1 MKIPIQLSFK
11 LFNETTTIK
20 TTVEDLHIGQTMDM
34 YKNIMVPLFG
44 EKNYENTIL
53 QIAQRIKEKRN
64 RSLPKKNKTLP
75 KPISIPITHRVIK
88 KEEPLSMKVYKFVED
103 IFKE

>member
-20 TTVEDLHIGQTMDM
+20 TSVEDLHIGKTMDM

-44 EKNYENTIL
+44 EESYENTIL
-53 QIAQRIKEKRN
+53 SMANQIKEKR
-64 RSLPKKNKTLP
+64 
-75 KPISIPITHRVIK
+75 K
-88 KEEPLSMKVYKFVED
+88 KEPFLIKVSKWLED

>member
-11 LFNETTTIK
+11 LFNETTSVK
-20 TTVEDLHIGQTMDM
+20 TTVEDLHIGQTMEM
-34 YKNIMVPLFG
+34 YQKVMIPLFG
-44 EKNYENTIL
+44 VESYENTIL

-64 RSLPKKNKTLP
+64 NDPFL
-75 KPISIPITHRVIK
+75 I
-88 KEEPLSMKVYKFVED
+88 KVYRWLKD

>member
-11 LFNETTTIK
+11 LFNETTTVK

-34 YKNIMVPLFG
+34 YQKVMIPLFG
-44 EKNYENTIL
+44 VESYENTIL

-64 RSLPKKNKTLP
+64 NDPFL
-75 KPISIPITHRVIK
+75 I
-88 KEEPLSMKVYKFVED
+88 KVYKWFNN

>member
-11 LFNETTTIK
+11 LFNETTSIK

-44 EKNYENTIL
+44 EESYENTIL
-53 QIAQRIKEKRN
+53 SMAEGIKR
-64 RSLPKKNKTLP
+64 RRKKDPTL
-75 KPISIPITHRVIK
+75 
-88 KEEPLSMKVYKFVED
+88 LKVYRWLKD
-103 IFKE
+103 IFIE

>member
-20 TTVEDLHIGQTMDM
+20 NTVEDLHIGQTMEM
-34 YKNIMVPLFG
+34 YRNIIVPLFG
-44 EKNYENTIL
+44 EESYENTIL
-53 QIAQRIKEKRN
+53 SIANSIREKR
-64 RSLPKKNKTLP
+64 
-75 KPISIPITHRVIK
+75 K
-88 KEEPLSMKVYKFVED
+88 KEPFIIKVYKWFNN

>member
-11 LFNETTTIK
+11 LFNETMSIK
-20 TTVEDLHIGQTMDM
+20 TTVEDLHIGKTMDM

-44 EKNYENTIL
+44 EENYENTIL
-53 QIAQRIKEKRN
+53 SIANKIKEKR
-64 RSLPKKNKTLP
+64 
-75 KPISIPITHRVIK
+75 K
-88 KEEPLSMKVYKFVED
+88 KEPLYLKVFKWLED